1 MPLESQLAHRV
12 FRSANLPYVSN
23 ASPASTDP
31 IFIPGSKD
39 ILCTTLGYATRRPGF
54 ADYVETTPTTFTN
67 LQNQQCFEFTGGVF
81 VEFANEITSN
91 SSVVYK
97 RQIGTDASYVSV
109 FTDAASTNEF
119 QFTASNN
126 TVYFSNGNVAK
137 KYTPANGVSNWG
149 ISIGSVNDAST
160 ERAGSGTNGAG
171 SGTSWTNPGNVTST
185 TSYATAALTGLTST
199 LNDDCAAFG
208 FSIPATTT
216 ITGIGVTADVIVTDN
231 NGQFALQ
238 LVKNGNLT
246 GNIYTV
252 FPGTSATTISMGGTS
267 DLWGTTWVQNDF
279 NQTTFGVAINASAG
293 HAFCNFSLRNVQ
305 ITIYGIGGPS
315 VAVSGSSGTFSATVG
330 YQYVFCYG
338 NSNSGHISS
347 PSPASASTG
356 VFTSKLN
363 VSVGLTASTDTQ
375 VNQIR
380 VYRSTDSVT
389 TGTVAGTFFELPTSP
404 YPNTTQNIT
413 DNAADISLNTNSL
426 APTFT
431 FNDPPLPGTCATYFA
446 GRIWMIVGNSVVF
459 SGNEEITAGVP
470 EESFP
475 SGRAGN
481 YWTFNE
487 PPQALAVAGTG
498 SNQGLLIF
506 CGGWVFGISGNTLDT
521 FQRFVVSQRRGC
533 RNIKAVTALGGMVA
547 WRDSSGQVWAT
558 DGNSLSELG
567 IDIRPDLTPYTPGSD
582 SMTFHVQGMIHWL
595 LVSTGTQI
603 FAYDLDLGTWMPPW
617 SFACNH
623 LFSGETAP
631 GQYNLL
637 ASTSTKALQ
646 LSTTGEHN
654 DIGVTY
660 TPIIR
665 TALMSLVPDFGTK
678 FSIAAV
684 GFYDE
689 PSRTGTPYYFQVDT
703 NSVELADVAYI
714 ADDDP
719 QLATTYKSVASQQ
732 TVPEQAFMRGQGVN
746 LRQNVFAEIEPTSR
760 WMSWQITG
768 KNADDNLKIYSYF
781 MAYKQ
786 TR

>member
-54 ADYVETTPTTFTN
+54 ADYVETTPTTFVN
-67 LQNQQCFEFTGGVF
+67 LQRQDVLEFVGGIF
-81 VEFANEITSN
+81 VAMACDITPAGSL
-91 SSVVYK
+91 VYK
-97 RQIGTDASYVSV
+97 LQIGSDTSYQLLYTDSGSMTPFDFVV
-109 FTDAASTNEF
+109 
-119 QFTASNN
+119 SNN
-126 TVYFSNGNVAK
+126 TVYFSNGHVAL
-137 KYTPANGVSNWG
+137 KYTPTNGVSNWG
-149 ISIGSVNDAST
+149 IAIGSVNNATT
-160 ERAGSGTNGAG
+160 ETATAGANGG
-171 SGTSWTNPGNVTST
+171 SHGLFGIVWTNPSNVTGSAG
-185 TSYATAALTGLTST
+185 YATTTGSSQS
-199 LNDDCAAFG
+199 LNCTGFG

-216 ITGIGVTADVIVTDN
+216 ITGISVA
-231 NGQFALQ
+231 
-238 LVKNGNLT
+238 LT
-246 GNIYTV
+246 GFDTV
-252 FPGTSATTISMGGTS
+252 SGDSLYAQISPGGPAKTMVLPTSSGTVTFGGSS
-267 DLWGTTWVQNDF
+267 DLWGFPSILPNSI
-279 NQTTFGVAINASAG
+279 NQTSFGVGLYTYRAAG
-293 HAFCNFSLRNVQ
+293 TVSIQNVQ
-305 ITIYGIGGPS
+305 ITVYGIGGPS
-315 VAVSGSSGTFSATVG
+315 IAVSGSSGTFSATVG

-356 VFTSKLN
+356 VFTNKLN
-363 VSVGLTASTDTQ
+363 VAVGVTASTDPQ
-375 VNQIR
+375 VNQIH
-380 VYRSTDSVT
+380 VYRSTDSVA

-431 FNDPPLPGTCATYFA
+431 FNDPPLPGTSVVYFA
-446 GRIWMIVGNSVVF
+446 GRIWMIVDNSVVF

-533 RNIKAVTALGGMVA
+533 RNIKSVTALGGMVA

-678 FSIAAV
+678 FSFAAV

-703 NSVELADVAYI
+703 NSVELADVSYL

-719 QLATTYKSVASQQ
+719 QLATNYKSVASQQ
-732 TVPEQAFMRGQGVN
+732 TVPEQAFMRGQGTN

-760 WMSWQITG
+760 WISWQITG